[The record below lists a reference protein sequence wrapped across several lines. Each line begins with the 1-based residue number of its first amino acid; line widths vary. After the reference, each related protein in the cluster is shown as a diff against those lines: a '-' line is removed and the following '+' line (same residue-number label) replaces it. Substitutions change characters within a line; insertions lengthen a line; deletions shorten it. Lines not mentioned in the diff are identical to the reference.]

1 MVFLQPENVEL
12 LWEIIL
18 DENISPPTQEFR
30 NTFLQGI
37 NAYYGQF
44 GSSGED
50 LIQMNKRFISG
61 FVYYEKQKRQKPP
74 SPQKIPELEIKE
86 IQHPIQQP
94 IQQPV
99 LAQDILANRMN
110 QFERDLASKQNE
122 FNEFM
127 TQSIPE
133 APKFNDKMDEPI
145 GGSMGDLIART
156 LAQRNQDLEKIHNEN
171 AKKQEAEKWL
181 KAENTSVKSINEE
194 TSTPI
199 KYIKIGDEL
208 STTLEELNQ
217 AKPKKTL
224 SWSSQLDSNSEVQS
238 NNNSTLDIFSK
249 LKTIQ
254 EPIIQPTI
262 QPTIHPTT
270 HPTIQPTI
278 EEKVDKLL
286 ILMSQMESKIDFLMK
301 QQNTINI

>member
-1 MVFLQPENVEL
+1 
-12 LWEIIL
+12 
-18 DENISPPTQEFR
+18 
-30 NTFLQGI
+30 
-37 NAYYGQF
+37 
-44 GSSGED
+44 
-50 LIQMNKRFISG
+50 
-61 FVYYEKQKRQKPP
+61 VYYEKQKRQKPP
-74 SPQKIPELEIKE
+74 PPPPQKIPELEINE
-86 IQHPIQQP
+86 IQQP

-99 LAQDILANRMN
+99 LAQDILATRMN

-145 GGSMGDLIART
+145 GESMGDLIART

-254 EPIIQPTI
+254 EPTI
-262 QPTIHPTT
+262 QS
-270 HPTIQPTI
+270 TIQPTI

-286 ILMSQMESKIDFLMK
+286 ILMSQMESKIEFLMK

>member
-1 MVFLQPENVEL
+1 L

-74 SPQKIPELEIKE
+74 PPQKNPELEIKE
-86 IQHPIQQP
+86 IQHP

-238 NNNSTLDIFSK
+238 NNDSTLDIFSK

-254 EPIIQPTI
+254 EPTIQPIIQPK
-262 QPTIHPTT
+262 
-270 HPTIQPTI
+270 IQPTI

>member
-1 MVFLQPENVEL
+1 MQSCECNKYSGLNDL
-12 LWEIIL
+12 KNIIDEIVP
-18 DENISPPTQEFR
+18 DKEA
-30 NTFLQGI
+30 TF
-37 NAYYGQF
+37 
-44 GSSGED
+44 
-50 LIQMNKRFISG
+50 
-61 FVYYEKQKRQKPP
+61 
-74 SPQKIPELEIKE
+74 
-86 IQHPIQQP
+86 
-94 IQQPV
+94 
-99 LAQDILANRMN
+99 
-110 QFERDLASKQNE
+110 
-122 FNEFM
+122 
-127 TQSIPE
+127 
-133 APKFNDKMDEPI
+133 FNDQEALELYETCKFIMEEFIRNNPKIITEPDFEDIFNDNMDEPL

-238 NNNSTLDIFSK
+238 NNDSTLDIFSK

-254 EPIIQPTI
+254 EPTIQPIIQPK
-262 QPTIHPTT
+262 
-270 HPTIQPTI
+270 IQPTI

>member
-74 SPQKIPELEIKE
+74 PPPPQKIPELEINE

-145 GGSMGDLIART
+145 GESMGDLIART

-194 TSTPI
+194 ASTPI

-254 EPIIQPTI
+254 EPTI
-262 QPTIHPTT
+262 QPAIQPA
-270 HPTIQPTI
+270 IQPTI

-286 ILMSQMESKIDFLMK
+286 ILMSQMESKIEFLMK

>member
-74 SPQKIPELEIKE
+74 SPSPQKIPELEIKE
-86 IQHPIQQP
+86 IQHP

-194 TSTPI
+194 TSTSTPI

-208 STTLEELNQ
+208 STTLEELNL
-217 AKPKKTL
+217 AKP
-224 SWSSQLDSNSEVQS
+224 
-238 NNNSTLDIFSK
+238 
-249 LKTIQ
+249 
-254 EPIIQPTI
+254 
-262 QPTIHPTT
+262 
-270 HPTIQPTI
+270 
-278 EEKVDKLL
+278 
-286 ILMSQMESKIDFLMK
+286 
-301 QQNTINI
+301 

>member
-74 SPQKIPELEIKE
+74 VQRIPELEIKE
-86 IQHPIQQP
+86 IQ
-94 IQQPV
+94 PV
-99 LAQDILANRMN
+99 LAQDILTSRMN

-145 GGSMGDLIART
+145 GDSMGDLIART
-156 LAQRNQDLEKIHNEN
+156 LAERNQDLEKIHNEN

-181 KAENTSVKSINEE
+181 KSENTSVKSINEE

-208 STTLEELNQ
+208 STTLEDLNQ

-224 SWSSQLDSNSEVQS
+224 SWSSELDSNNVVQL
-238 NNNSTLDIFSK
+238 NNNTTLDIFSK

-254 EPIIQPTI
+254 QPTIQPIIQPTI
-262 QPTIHPTT
+262 QPTIQPIIKPTIQ
-270 HPTIQPTI
+270 PTIQPTI

-286 ILMSQMESKIDFLMK
+286 LLMSQLESKIDFLMK